1 MKRYFRSWIYSS
13 LLLLALH
20 TDACFAHH
28 SFSMFHM
35 DRRVSVQGEVKEFQW
50 TNPHAWLQVMA
61 PNSKGQVIEYSF
73 ELGSPNNLARS
84 GLNKSTF
91 KPGDKVTIEMHPVK
105 DGSDG
110 GALARVTFPDGRTI
124 SISPGGNNATITT
137 KP

>member
-1 MKRYFRSWIYSS
+1 VI
-13 LLLLALH
+13 LALH
-20 TDACFAHH
+20 AGLSHAHH

-35 DRRVSVQGEVKEFQW
+35 DRRVSIQGEVKEFQW

-61 PNSKGQVIEYSF
+61 PNPKGQLVEYSF

-91 KPGDKVTIEMHPVK
+91 KPGDKLTVEMHPVK

-110 GALARVTFPDGRTI
+110 GALARVILPDGRSI
-124 SISPGGNNATITT
+124 SISPGGNNATIS

>member
-1 MKRYFRSWIYSS
+1 MKRIAKPCSTLIVAI
-13 LLLLALH
+13 LALH
-20 TDACFAHH
+20 ASLSLAHH

-35 DRRVSVQGEVKEFQW
+35 DRRVSIQGEVKEFQW

-61 PNSKGQVIEYSF
+61 PNPKGQRVEYSF

-91 KPGDKVTIEMHPVK
+91 KPGDKLTVEMHPVK

-110 GALARVTFPDGRTI
+110 GALARVILPDGRSI
-124 SISPGGNNATITT
+124 SISPGGNNATIS